1 MTGWSDGY
9 ASEIEYIPGFYKD
22 QSPAHLDLVC
32 LICGIVP
39 PDRGE
44 DFVYC
49 ELGCGV
55 GVTILLLAAANP
67 SARFVGIDFNPAH
80 IARGRVLAK
89 EAGLTN
95 VELIEASFA
104 DLTGPNAMKLPEFD
118 YVTLHGVYS
127 WVSQENRRAIIRFLD
142 ARLKPG
148 GLAYVT
154 YNAMPNWIAGLPL
167 QRLLSEFAGLHSDS
181 REVVM
186 VQAIRFLRA
195 MREAGAR
202 AFADPELVE
211 RLEKLVEQ
219 GSEAYLVH
227 EYLNDHWQ
235 PLYHAD
241 VARDFAEAKLN
252 YVGTATLLENFPDLC
267 LTPDQRKLLDP
278 IGVAPVRETF
288 KDYFVSRSFR
298 RDVFV
303 RGARRLSVS
312 YKEELLREV
321 RLGLSVARD
330 AVRHQIEVPAGEAKL
345 EEPLY
350 GPVFDA
356 LLGGNLTVGELLSLP
371 AIAGKYN
378 VSAVELVGM
387 LVGSGQA
394 LPVPA
399 RHPGVGAV
407 AAFNRVVAAEA
418 ARESKTSTPLAAA
431 AAQSGI
437 HITLFEL
444 LAFRARTAGVPA
456 ELEALAKAAW
466 RDLSQRGEFLRK
478 NGEPIESEAE
488 TMAILREEIGKV
500 LTSSLPRWR
509 NLGVL

>member
-1 MTGWSDGY
+1 MSGWSEGY
-9 ASEIEYIPGFYKD
+9 ASEIEYMPGFYRD

-32 LICGIVP
+32 LICGVTP

-44 DFVYC
+44 DYTYC

-55 GVTILLLAAANP
+55 GVTTLLLAAANP
-67 SARFVGIDFNPAH
+67 SARFVGVDFNPAH
-80 IARGRVLAK
+80 IARGRALAQ
-89 EAGLTN
+89 AMGLTN

-104 DLTGPNAMKLPEFD
+104 DLTGPNAFPLPSFD

-127 WVSQENRRAIIRFLD
+127 WVSADNRQAIVRFLD

-148 GLAYVT
+148 GIGYLT
-154 YNAMPNWIAGLPL
+154 YNAMPNWIMGLPL
-167 QRLLSEFAGLHSDS
+167 QRLLLDVAALQTED
-181 REVVM
+181 RETVM
-186 VQAIRFLRA
+186 IQSIRFLRA

-211 RLEKLVEQ
+211 RLEKFVEK
-219 GSEAYLVH
+219 GNVAYLVH

-241 VARDFAEAKLN
+241 VARDMAEAKLAF
-252 YVGTATLLENFPDLC
+252 VGSATLLENFPDLC

-288 KDYFVSRSFR
+288 KDYFLARAFR

-303 RGARRLSVS
+303 RGARKLSVPR
-312 YKEELLREV
+312 KEELLRAV
-321 RLGLSVARD
+321 RLALAVDRD
-330 AVRHQIEVPAGEAKL
+330 AVRHTLDVPAGEAKL
-345 EEPLY
+345 EERLY

-356 LLGGNLTVGELLSLP
+356 LAEGNRTIGELLSLS
-371 AIAGKYN
+371 AAGGSA
-378 VSAVELVGM
+378 SAVELAGM

-394 LPVPA
+394 LTVPA
-399 RHPGVGAV
+399 RRPDV
-407 AAFNRVVAAEA
+407 ASALAFNRVAAAEA
-418 ARESKTSTPLAAA
+418 ARDAKANAPLAAA

-437 HITLFEL
+437 HVGLFEL
-444 LAFRARTAGVPA
+444 LALRGLLAGVPA
-456 ELEALAKAAW
+456 ELDPLVAAARQDLAG
-466 RDLSQRGEFLRK
+466 RGEFLRK
-478 NGEPIESEAE
+478 DGAPIESEAD

-500 LTSSLPRWR
+500 LTGALPRWR
-509 NLGVL
+509 HLGVL